1 MVGVTAVL
9 PGLGLPWT
17 EILAVAGEGSIQN
30 TSVCLVKQDV
40 DTLEL
45 VFSCSHYRMAVSG
58 LPV

>member
-1 MVGVTAVL
+1 MVGV